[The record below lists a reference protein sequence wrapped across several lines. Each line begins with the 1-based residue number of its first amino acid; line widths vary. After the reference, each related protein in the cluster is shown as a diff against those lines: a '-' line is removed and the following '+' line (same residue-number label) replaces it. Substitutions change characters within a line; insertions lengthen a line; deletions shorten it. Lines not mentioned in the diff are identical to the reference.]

1 MERIKTNIIELSKLY
16 KTPCKRWLRRF
27 ENGRIDAHEA
37 FKVHGEEYVWLYN
50 LSPYDLIGWE
60 IEHDCFDWENH
71 SWAVAML
78 CSEHLEP
85 EKYNWMQDS
94 WVVAQYCHEKI
105 DPFRFNWVDNLD
117 DVLEFCPHIIE
128 ELPLPI
134 IDLLI
139 TILATS

>member
-1 MERIKTNIIELSKLY
+1 MERIKTNIVELDKLCE
-16 KTPCKRWLRRF
+16 TPCKRWLRRF

-78 CSEHLEP
+78 CSEHLDP
-85 EKYNWMQDS
+85 EKYNWMQYS
-94 WVVAQYCHEKI
+94 WVVAQYCSEKI
-105 DPFRFNWVDNLD
+105 DPERFDWDRADWFVRIY
-117 DVLEFCPHIIE
+117 CPKM
-128 ELPLPI
+128 LSLKPKQNKL
-134 IDLLI
+134 
-139 TILATS
+139 